1 MAYAGHL
8 DALSTPDVDGQ
19 VAYPTTVGERVS
31 VLDRTRWVRLD
42 ALRAPDVDGQVAYPT
57 TVGERVSVLDRTR
70 WVRLDSARSKRSETV
85 AAKVLVVAPAW
96 VGDMVM
102 AHTLVPG
109 VVDRGGVVEFLA
121 PLATSGLARR
131 MPGVS
136 AVHELRVGHGTLGLR
151 ERARVARRLKA
162 RRFDQAIILP
172 NSFKSAIAPFLAGI
186 PRRTGFTG
194 EARYGLLNDRRRL
207 DTGNQPRL
215 VDRFA
220 ALADVAP
227 ENPGL
232 RSDPARREAL
242 CADLDLRGDTLIALC
257 PGAEYGSS
265 KRWPAERF
273 AGLARR
279 LAAKGAGVFILGNAR
294 DAELGR
300 SIARRSPALDLT
312 GKTDLLDAV
321 DILSAASA
329 AVTNDSGLMHVAAA
343 LGVPVAGIYGSTT
356 PAFTPPLSTRS
367 LAIGHD
373 LPCRPC
379 FRRECPL
386 GHRACLTHTSVDRVM
401 GALAALG
408 VVSA

>member
-1 MAYAGHL
+1 MSRPGAPYGRDGAAPTNRI
-8 DALSTPDVDGQ
+8 DVAIQRVADLSHRKAPQPEDVDT
-19 VAYPTTVGERVS
+19 A
-31 VLDRTRWVRLD
+31 
-42 ALRAPDVDGQVAYPT
+42 
-57 TVGERVSVLDRTR
+57 
-70 WVRLDSARSKRSETV
+70 

-109 VVDRGGVVEFLA
+109 LVRRGAVVEFLA
-121 PLATSGLARR
+121 PPATGDLARR

-136 AVHELRVGHGTLGLR
+136 AVHDLNVGRGTLGLR
-151 ERARVARRLKA
+151 ERADAASRLRR
-162 RRFDQAIILP
+162 RGFDWAIVLP
-172 NSFKSAIAPFLAGI
+172 NSLKSAIVPFVAGI
-186 PRRTGFTG
+186 PRRTGFIG
-194 EARYGLLNDRRRL
+194 ELRYGLLNDRHRL
-207 DTGNQPRL
+207 DTESLPRL

-220 ALADVAP
+220 SLAGVAP
-227 ENPGL
+227 GNPRL
-232 RSDPARREAL
+232 QPDPSRREAL
-242 CADLDLRGDTLIALC
+242 CAEFGLRSEQTLIALC

-273 AGLARR
+273 ADLARR
-279 LAAKGAGVFILGNAR
+279 LASRGAVVFILGNAR
-294 DAELGR
+294 DGELGR
-300 SIARRSPALDLT
+300 SIAGCSPALDLT

-386 GHRACLTHTSVDRVM
+386 GHRACLANTSANRVM
-401 GALAALG
+401 DALRELG
-408 VVSA
+408 VVAA

>member
-1 MAYAGHL
+1 MKKFNGLL
-8 DALSTPDVDGQ
+8 DK
-19 VAYPTTVGERVS
+19 VAT
-31 VLDRTRWVRLD
+31 
-42 ALRAPDVDGQVAYPT
+42 
-57 TVGERVSVLDRTR
+57 
-70 WVRLDSARSKRSETV
+70 
-85 AAKVLVVAPAW
+85 KVLVVAPAW

-109 VVDRGGVVEFLA
+109 LVRRGAVVEFLA
-121 PLATSGLARR
+121 PPATSDLARR

-136 AVHELRVGHGTLGLR
+136 AVHDLNVGHGALGLSQ
-151 ERARVARRLKA
+151 RADAARRLKA
-162 RRFDQAIILP
+162 RRFDWAIVLP

-186 PRRTGFTG
+186 TRRTGFTG

-207 DTGNQPRL
+207 DPGNLPRL

-220 ALADVAP
+220 TLADVAP
-227 ENPGL
+227 ENPRL
-232 RSDPARREAL
+232 RADPARCEAL
-242 CADLDLRGDTLIALC
+242 RAEFDLPGDTPIALC
-257 PGAEYGSS
+257 PGAEYGPS

-273 AGLARR
+273 AELARR
-279 LAAKGAGVFILGNAR
+279 LVSKGATVFILGSAR
-294 DAELGR
+294 DTELGR
-300 SIARRSPALDLT
+300 SIARCSQALDLT
-312 GKTDLLDAV
+312 GKTGLLDAV
-321 DILSAASA
+321 DLLSAASA

-386 GHRACLTHTSVDRVM
+386 GHRACLTNTSTDRVM
-401 GALAALG
+401 DALGALGALA
-408 VVSA
+408 

>member
-1 MAYAGHL
+1 MAYAGQH
-8 DALSTPDVDGQ
+8 
-19 VAYPTTVGERVS
+19 VGATAGR
-31 VLDRTRWVRLD
+31 
-42 ALRAPDVDGQVAYPT
+42 
-57 TVGERVSVLDRTR
+57 
-70 WVRLDSARSKRSETV
+70 
-85 AAKVLVVAPAW
+85 VLVVAPAW

-109 VVDRGGVVEFLA
+109 LVRRGVVVEFLA
-121 PLATSGLARR
+121 PRATGDLARR

-136 AVHELRVGHGTLGLR
+136 EVHDVNVGHGALGFR
-151 ERARVARRLKA
+151 QRADAARRLKG
-162 RRFDQAIILP
+162 RRFDQAIVLP

-207 DTGNQPRL
+207 DTGKLPRL

-220 ALADVAP
+220 ALADVVP

-232 RSDPARREAL
+232 RADPARREAL
-242 CADLDLRGDTLIALC
+242 LTEFDLRGYATLIALC
-257 PGAEYGSS
+257 PGAEYGPS

-273 AGLARR
+273 ADLASR
-279 LAAKGAGVFILGNAR
+279 LASKGAAVVILGSAR
-294 DAELGR
+294 DAELGH
-300 SIARRSPALDLT
+300 SIARCSPALDLT
-312 GKTDLLDAV
+312 GKTDLLDVV
-321 DILSAASA
+321 DILSATSA

-356 PAFTPPLSTRS
+356 PAFTPPLSARS
-367 LAIGHD
+367 LAVGHD

-386 GHRACLTHTSVDRVM
+386 GHRACLTNTSADRVM
-401 GALAALG
+401 GALGALG
-408 VVSA
+408 VASE